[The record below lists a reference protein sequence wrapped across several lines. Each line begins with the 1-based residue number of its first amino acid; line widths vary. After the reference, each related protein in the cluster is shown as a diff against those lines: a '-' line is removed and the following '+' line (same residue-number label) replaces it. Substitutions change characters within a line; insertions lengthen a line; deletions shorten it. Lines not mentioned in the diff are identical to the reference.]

1 MWPIVSIDRQV
12 VDKSNEYVSA
22 FLSSGYLIQLL
33 YVMTWV
39 YMISP
44 PPLVVKLSAA
54 TLERD
59 KNVRS
64 EKKVENSC
72 EQKMDNT
79 KTSMLTC
86 ELNYAPSIHCGKKSA
101 LFLWF
106 LQDT

>member
-44 PPLVVKLSAA
+44 SPPLVVKLSAA
-54 TLERD
+54 TFERD

-64 EKKVENSC
+64 EKKVRVHVGLAEWI
-72 EQKMDNT
+72 ERPLL
-79 KTSMLTC
+79 ML
-86 ELNYAPSIHCGKKSA
+86 
-101 LFLWF
+101 
-106 LQDT
+106 